1 MSFSGILKEQA
12 NKLGFENEIMF
23 LKQGFMVENGDL
35 KRIDYK
41 KISRED
47 INNRIKELES
57 KIADSENKIELESED
72 VFRYWQPKLQA
83 VDRTISTITKQT
95 QKVINEENLKIVEN
109 GITKASQT
117 ETAKVIGKG
126 IGKGVRVI
134 EKVGT
139 NPIAR
144 DRDIINLVGGVLT
157 LLFGN

>member
-109 GITKASQT
+109 GITK
-117 ETAKVIGKG
+117 G
-126 IGKGVRVI
+126 I
-134 EKVGT
+134 T
-139 NPIAR
+139 NR
-144 DRDIINLVGGVLT
+144 NCQ
-157 LLFGN
+157 GNRQRNWQRC